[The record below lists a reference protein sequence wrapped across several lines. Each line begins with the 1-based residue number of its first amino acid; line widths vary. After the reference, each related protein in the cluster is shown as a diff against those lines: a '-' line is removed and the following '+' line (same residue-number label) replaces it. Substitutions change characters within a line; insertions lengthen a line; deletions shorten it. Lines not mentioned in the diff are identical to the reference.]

1 MVWFRK
7 PKYTIVDPP
16 IKKEMPDGLWTRCED
31 CGEII
36 YNKELEENLKVCPKC
51 NYHFRIG
58 AWERISFLL
67 DEGSFREYDRN
78 MASVDP
84 LNFQGVISYKD
95 KLNEEQKKTG
105 LIEAAVTGE
114 GCLQGHHLVI
124 AVTDSNF
131 IMGSMGSVV
140 GEKITRAVEQ
150 AIEKGLPFF
159 SISGSGGGAR
169 MYEGMFSLMQMAKTS
184 AAIAKLSGEGLLFI
198 SLLTDPTMGGVAAS
212 FASLGDIIIAEQK
225 ALIGFAGPRVIRE
238 TIRESLPEGFQRAE
252 FLLEHGLI
260 DMIVPRKELKEK
272 MANMLSFFE
281 EKKPS
286 IKTKEL

>member
-1 MVWFRK
+1 
-7 PKYTIVDPP
+7 
-16 IKKEMPDGLWTRCED
+16 
-31 CGEII
+31 
-36 YNKELEENLKVCPKC
+36 
-51 NYHFRIG
+51 
-58 AWERISFLL
+58 
-67 DEGSFREYDRN
+67 

-95 KLNEEQKKTG
+95 KLSEEQKKTG
-105 LIEAAVTGE
+105 LVEAVVTGE
-114 GCLQGHHLVI
+114 GCLQGHNLVI

-140 GEKITRAVEQ
+140 GEKIARAVEQ

-184 AAIAKLSGEGLLFI
+184 AVIAKLSEAGLLFI

-212 FASLGDIIIAEQK
+212 FASLGDIIIAEPK

-260 DMIVPRKELKEK
+260 DMIVSRKELKEK
-272 MANMLSFFE
+272 VANILSFFE
-281 EKKPS
+281 EKVPS
-286 IKTKEL
+286 KKTEKL

>member
-7 PKYTIVDPP
+7 PKYTIVGPP
-16 IKKEMPDGLWTRCED
+16 IKKEIPDGLWTRCGD
-31 CGEII
+31 CEEII

-58 AWERISFLL
+58 ARERISFLL

-78 MASVDP
+78 MTSVDP
-84 LNFQGVISYKD
+84 LNFQGVVSYKD
-95 KLNEEQKKTG
+95 KLSEEQKKTG
-105 LIEAAVTGE
+105 LVEAAVTGE
-114 GCLQGHHLVI
+114 GRLLGHDLII

-140 GEKITRAVEQ
+140 GEKITRAIEK
-150 AIEKGLPFF
+150 AMEKGLPFF
-159 SISGSGGGAR
+159 SVSGSGGGAR

-184 AAIAKLSGEGLLFI
+184 AAIAKLSEEGLLFI

-212 FASLGDIIIAEQK
+212 FASLGDIIIAEPK

-260 DMIVPRKELKEK
+260 DMIVPRKELQEK
-272 MANMLSFFE
+272 MANILSFFE
-281 EKKPS
+281 EKRPS